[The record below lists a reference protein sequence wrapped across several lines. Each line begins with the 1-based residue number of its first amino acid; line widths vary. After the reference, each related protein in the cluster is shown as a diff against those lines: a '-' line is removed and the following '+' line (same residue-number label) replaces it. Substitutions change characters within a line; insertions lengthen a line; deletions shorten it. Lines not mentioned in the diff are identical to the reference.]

1 MNSDTRC
8 DVKMIK
14 IIVLLLL
21 PVMLKLFTRLGVLKL
36 KRLPRKVITAE
47 MIVNE
52 INRKKIRSCKV
63 EQSYNIVYKN
73 FHDKLKAGEL
83 TREQLL
89 AVREYLKQNVHQ
101 YPNKKF
107 KNDAHAIYTMLNARD
122 IDRRDLAIVQQLIS

>member
-1 MNSDTRC
+1 
-8 DVKMIK
+8 MIK
-14 IIVLLLL
+14 IIILLLL
-21 PVMLKLFTRLGVLKL
+21 PVLIKLFTQAGVWKL
-36 KRLPRKVITAE
+36 KRLPKKFISAE

-83 TREQLL
+83 TRDQLL
-89 AVREYLKQNVHQ
+89 AIREYLKQNVNQ
-101 YPNKKF
+101 YPKKKF